1 MSYQLL
7 LQYLTLCVK
16 GGHDAE
22 ALDCY
27 HIMRG
32 AFPALETGASSL
44 FIKAFSRTQSW
55 REALPILRDM
65 KKVSCPDADQ
75 RLLVLGHTRTH
86 ACTRTHRHKCII
98 SPCWGSN
105 CPCH

>member
-27 HIMRG
+27 QIMRG

-44 FIKAFSRTQSW
+44 FIKAFSRTESW

-65 KKVSCPDADQ
+65 KKVSCPDTEQ
-75 RLLVLGHTRTH
+75 CVLDLGSRTH
-86 ACTRTHRHKCII
+86 THIHTGII
-98 SPCWGSN
+98 V
-105 CPCH
+105 